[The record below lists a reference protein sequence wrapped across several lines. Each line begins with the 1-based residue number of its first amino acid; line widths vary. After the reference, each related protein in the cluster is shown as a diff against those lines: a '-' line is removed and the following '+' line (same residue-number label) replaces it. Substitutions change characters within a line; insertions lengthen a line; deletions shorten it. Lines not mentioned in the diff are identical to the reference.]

1 MLAEERREALLRL
14 IERRGSV
21 KVKDVA
27 EEMGV
32 SAVTVR
38 QDVRDLAG
46 RGLVVRVHGGAMSS
60 SAAQAADV
68 AGPAAPRSATGQGDV
83 FGLIVPPGS
92 YYYPEIIRGVQDAA
106 RTHGVRV
113 VLAVSGETLEDNR
126 EQVRRLVAAGVDG
139 LLLMPRAGLEPV
151 DLAEEWLTGLDVP
164 VVLVDRRVGGQA
176 GRLEQVASDHAHG
189 AGLAVRHL
197 AERGHDRIA
206 LVARVESPNTPLIRE
221 GYVAACE
228 ALRLPVGPEYGID
241 PSDGAA
247 PAEWFEEFVR
257 AVEAGEVR
265 AALVHNDLDA
275 VALIGLLRARDLRV
289 PEDLAIV
296 TYDDEV
302 AELSDVPLTAVAPPK
317 RAVGAWAVD
326 LMRRRIADPAAPLAE
341 LLLRPELRVRDSSGA
356 PSTPGG
362 RA

>member
-1 MLAEERREALLRL
+1 MLAEERREVLLRL
-14 IERRGSV
+14 IERRGAV

-46 RGLVVRVHGGAMSS
+46 RGLVVRVHGGALSP

-68 AGPAAPRSATGQGDV
+68 AAPAPRPAAGQGDV
-83 FGLIVPPGS
+83 FGLIVPPGG
-92 YYYPEIIRGVQDAA
+92 YYYPEVIRGVQDAA
-106 RTHGVRV
+106 RAHGVRI
-113 VLAVSGETLEDNR
+113 VLAVSGETLADNQ
-126 EQVRRLVAAGVDG
+126 EQVRRLIVAGVDG
-139 LLLMPRAGLEPV
+139 LLLMPRAGLEPA
-151 DLAEEWLTGLDVP
+151 DRAEEWLAGLDVP
-164 VVLVDRRVGGQA
+164 VVLVDRRAGGQA

-197 AERGHDRIA
+197 AERGYERIA
-206 LVARVESPNTPLIRE
+206 LVARSESPNTPLIRD
-221 GYVAACE
+221 GYAAACQ
-228 ALRLPVGPEYGID
+228 ALGLPIGPEYGID
-241 PSDGAA
+241 PADGAA
-247 PAEWFEEFVR
+247 PAEWFEEFAA

-275 VALIGLLRARDLRV
+275 VALIGLLQARDLRV

-356 PSTPGG
+356 FPTPGG
-362 RA
+362 RR

>member
-1 MLAEERREALLRL
+1 MLAEERREVLLRL

-21 KVKDVA
+21 KVTDVA

-46 RGLVVRVHGGAMSS
+46 RGLVVRVHGGAMSPG
-60 SAAQAADV
+60 AARAADV
-68 AGPAAPRSATGQGDV
+68 AGPAAARPATGQGDV
-83 FGLIVPPGS
+83 LGLIVPPGG

-106 RTHGVRV
+106 RAHGVRV
-113 VLAVSGETLEDNR
+113 VLAVSGETLTDNQ
-126 EQVRRLVAAGVDG
+126 EQVRRLIAAGVDG
-139 LLLMPRAGLEPV
+139 LLLMPRAGLEPAEV
-151 DLAEEWLTGLDVP
+151 AEEWLAGLDVP

-176 GRLEQVASDHAHG
+176 ERLERVASDHAHG

-197 AERGHDRIA
+197 AGLGHGRIA
-206 LVARVESPNTPLIRE
+206 LVARAESPNTPLIRE
-221 GYVAACE
+221 GYATACR
-228 ALRLPVGPEYGID
+228 ALGLPEGPEYAIE
-241 PSDGAA
+241 PADGAA
-247 PAEWFEEFVR
+247 PAEWFEEFVEG
-257 AVEAGEVR
+257 VEAGGVR

-275 VALIGLLRARDLRV
+275 VALIGFLQARGLRV

-302 AELSDVPLTAVAPPK
+302 AELGDVPLTAVAPPK

-326 LMRRRIADPAAPLAE
+326 LMRRRIAEPAAPLAE
-341 LLLRPELRVRDSSGA
+341 LLLRPELRVRDSCGA
-356 PSTPGG
+356 SSVPRG
-362 RA
+362 RG

>member
-14 IERRGSV
+14 VERRGAI

-46 RGLVVRVHGGAMSS
+46 RGLLVRVHGGAMSPT
-60 SAAQAADV
+60 AAQAADV
-68 AGPAAPRSATGQGDV
+68 AAPAAPRQAARQEQAL
-83 FGLIVPPGS
+83 GLVVPPGD

-106 RTHGVRV
+106 RTHGARI
-113 VLAVSGETLEDNR
+113 VLAVSGETLAENQ
-126 EQVRRLVAAGVDG
+126 EQVGRLVAAGVDG
-139 LLLMPRAGLEPV
+139 LMLMLHAGLEPV
-151 DLAEEWLTGLDVP
+151 DRTEKWLAGLDVP
-164 VVLVDRRVGGQA
+164 VVLVDRRPGAEA

-197 AERGHDRIA
+197 AELGHERIA
-206 LVARVESPNTPLIRE
+206 LVARADSPNTPLIRE
-221 GYVAACE
+221 GYAAACQ
-228 ALRLPVGPEYGID
+228 ALGLATGPEYSIA
-241 PSDGAA
+241 STDGQAS
-247 PAEWFEEFVR
+247 PQWFEELVR
-257 AVEAGEVR
+257 AVEAGDVR

-275 VALIGLLRARDLRV
+275 VTLVGLLRARALRV

-326 LMRRRIADPAAPLAE
+326 LMRRRLADPEAPLAE
-341 LLLRPELRVRDSSGA
+341 LLLRPELRVRASSRVSPA
-356 PSTPGG
+356 PGK